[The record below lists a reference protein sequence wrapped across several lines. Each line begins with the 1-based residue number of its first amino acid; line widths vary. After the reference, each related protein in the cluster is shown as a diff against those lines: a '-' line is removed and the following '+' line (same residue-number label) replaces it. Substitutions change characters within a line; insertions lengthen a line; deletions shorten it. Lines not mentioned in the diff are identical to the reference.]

1 MSNTITRTKAKQLT
15 LVYQAAA
22 GVCVLGAIALGVV
35 GLPESATTAQIN
47 KVAESN
53 KDTIS
58 SGVPGSDPG
67 AESTPSNSPDQQY
80 QVPVDAG
87 SIAARLAMLD
97 NAPKMTETDTE
108 TVTTDVVTTP
118 QDTSSERSPISKRVR
133 YTGYIQDSERPLA
146 FIRIDGAQRIV
157 PQSGTARAGSLG
169 FDDLTVKE
177 VHPEYIILSDGQAD
191 ERIDLAANN
200 SPAVTMAS
208 GAEVVVADIP
218 TTLEEVVLTPEELA
232 ELAKLPARKA
242 AAREKMLRR
251 EKLGLPPERGNTR
264 KPLASYSA
272 NFNDPSS
279 SSVRRQPNES
289 SSRSQE
295 N

>member
-67 AESTPSNSPDQQY
+67 AESTPSNSTEQQY

-97 NAPKMTETDTE
+97 NAPKVTQAEPDTP
-108 TVTTDVVTTP
+108 DLIDTTP
-118 QDTSSERSPISKRVR
+118 VVSSEQSPISKRVR

-146 FIRIDGAQRIV
+146 FIRIDGVQRIV

-177 VHPEYIILSDGQAD
+177 VHPEYIILSDGQAQ
-191 ERIDLAANN
+191 ERIDLATNN
-200 SPAVTMAS
+200 GPAVTMAS
-208 GAEVVVADIP
+208 GAEVVVADVP
-218 TTLEEVVLTPEELA
+218 TTLEDVVLSPEELA
-232 ELAKLPARKA
+232 ELARLPARKA

-251 EKLGLPPERGNTR
+251 EKLGMPPERGNTR

>member
-15 LVYQAAA
+15 LVYQAAT
-22 GVCVLGAIALGVV
+22 GVCVLGAIALGIV

-47 KVAESN
+47 KVAESS

-58 SGVPGSDPG
+58 SRIPGTDPEIESIPSSDPD
-67 AESTPSNSPDQQY
+67 PQY
-80 QVPVDAG
+80 QVRVDAG

-97 NAPKMTETDTE
+97 NAPKITESETETAP
-108 TVTTDVVTTP
+108 TDVVATP

-177 VHPEYIILSDGQAD
+177 VHREYIIMSDGQSD
-191 ERIDLAANN
+191 ERIDLATNN
-200 SPAVTMAS
+200 SPALTMVS
-208 GAEVVVADIP
+208 GAEVVVADVP
-218 TTLEEVVLTPEELA
+218 RTLEEVVLTQEELA

-242 AAREKMLRR
+242 AAREKILRR

-264 KPLASYSA
+264 KPQASYSA
-272 NFNDPSS
+272 NFNDPTSS
-279 SSVRRQPNES
+279 SIRRQRNES